1 MTSGDG
7 MRRRGFTLI
16 ELLVVL
22 AIIAT
27 LLSLAMPQYFRQQD
41 KARETVLR
49 HNLVT
54 LRKALDDY
62 RDDRG
67 KSPESL
73 DELVQRRYLRE
84 LPLDPLTT
92 GATAGCSSARPRAAL
107 PTCTAARPARRMT
120 GPTMQAGDRHS
131 RGSVYIGALVAL
143 AILGVMLSQFGVL
156 WATQDRRAREADLLA
171 HGNEIRR
178 AIGAYYDA
186 NPAGQYPKRLDE
198 LVLDPRQPVVA
209 RYLRRA
215 WRDPLPKGGE
225 WGIVPGPDNGIV
237 GVYSQAPG
245 TPLRVGGFTPANAGF
260 ADKGSYQE
268 WIFVHQPEAN

>member
-1 MTSGDG
+1 MATTMTSGDG

-84 LPLDPLTT
+84 LPLDPLTN
-92 GATAGCSSARPRAAL
+92 
-107 PTCTAARPARRMT
+107 RR
-120 GPTMQAGDRHS
+120 DSWVFERS
-131 RGSVYIGALVAL
+131 
-143 AILGVMLSQFGVL
+143 
-156 WATQDRRAREADLLA
+156 
-171 HGNEIRR
+171 
-178 AIGAYYDA
+178 
-186 NPAGQYPKRLDE
+186 
-198 LVLDPRQPVVA
+198 
-209 RYLRRA
+209 
-215 WRDPLPKGGE
+215 PKGGIADVHS
-225 WGIVPGPDNGIV
+225 G
-237 GVYSQAPG
+237 APG
-245 TPLRVGGFTPANAGF
+245 KAHDGTDYA
-260 ADKGSYQE
+260 S
-268 WIFVHQPEAN
+268 W